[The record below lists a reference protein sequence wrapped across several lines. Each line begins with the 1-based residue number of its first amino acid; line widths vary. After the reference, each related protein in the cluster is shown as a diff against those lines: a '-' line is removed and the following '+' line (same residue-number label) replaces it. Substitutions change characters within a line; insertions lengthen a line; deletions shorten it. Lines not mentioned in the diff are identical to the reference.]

1 MVLRRLIVTR
11 RTEGPATTLR
21 RALAT
26 LALAALASGSG
37 AQGLVQGVL
46 GLALSPAP
54 GQAPALQVQG
64 GVALRLEQV
73 QLQGRSWQH
82 LLASDG
88 RHGWTAQPLGVER
101 PVNARA
107 RGRGLEL
114 LPVPPGHVD
123 FLSAVG
129 QPVPAGATGR
139 LLGGSRDSQ
148 VADTQD
154 QMLPAWLNPSLAP
167 WAHWVMGGVDG
178 WAPLQQVALE
188 WAGDPAPADGSAR
201 GMLGAWG
208 LQGLSRAPFLAAL
221 APALQRLAPAD
232 GTPALDLSGVP
243 GQAAGRRVLH
253 GAWQGPLS
261 AYRAASAPAG
271 GLAALLSF
279 GQGKSRAFVL
289 QGTNGTTS
297 VALADDDSLSI
308 TRLEE
313 VDLDGDGLPEWVL
326 EVAGLYGDG
335 YYTELWVVDG
345 RNTPGPLRVQRQALS
360 RSSGEAPASAQDAA
374 WAIGSDRTL
383 WVWRSAAK
391 GSRLSALRYGRGG
404 LTAAAGQA
412 PALVLLGDDDSAVAA
427 QQRRLQVLATAPGA
441 FVLPRQTAAGL
452 RWITAIPTAG
462 AAQAGRWAA
471 EHAMPAAS
479 VRRLPWPPS

>member
-1 MVLRRLIVTR
+1 MVLRRSIAAR

-26 LALAALASGSG
+26 LALAALACGSG

-88 RHGWTAQPLGVER
+88 RHGWTAQPLGDER
-101 PVNARA
+101 PVSARA
-107 RGRGLEL
+107 QRDGLEL

-139 LLGGSRDSQ
+139 LL
-148 VADTQD
+148 
-154 QMLPAWLNPSLAP
+154 
-167 WAHWVMGGVDG
+167 
-178 WAPLQQVALE
+178 
-188 WAGDPAPADGSAR
+188 
-201 GMLGAWG
+201 
-208 LQGLSRAPFLAAL
+208 
-221 APALQRLAPAD
+221 
-232 GTPALDLSGVP
+232 
-243 GQAAGRRVLH
+243 
-253 GAWQGPLS
+253 
-261 AYRAASAPAG
+261 
-271 GLAALLSF
+271 
-279 GQGKSRAFVL
+279 
-289 QGTNGTTS
+289 GTNGTTS

-345 RNTPGPLRVQRQALS
+345 RNTPGPPRVQRQALS
-360 RSSGEAPASAQDAA
+360 RSSGETPASAQDAA

-412 PALVLLGDDDSAVAA
+412 PALVLLGDDNSAVAA

-441 FVLPRQTAAGL
+441 VVLPRQTAAGL
-452 RWITAIPTAG
+452 RWITAIPTAS

-471 EHAMPAAS
+471 EHAMPAVS